1 MAEEKPFFRS
11 CEGQIRFPAL
21 PSTFQVHG
29 SSPLGCNIGG
39 KKLRSGKNSKG
50 KSRISSEFNES
61 DSKKRKKNRE
71 ISSKNT
77 ISTEMGKSYVFLGKN
92 LFETSLFVSS
102 PLDVLIFREFSF
114 LRDYRKKTKKKK
126 KRKIYRRK
134 ERETRFL
141 IKARYDPSAV
151 RGTSVHQNLPHELRQ
166 AGQINRD
173 IYMRAEQSRNF

>member
-1 MAEEKPFFRS
+1 MRAILRRERRIEKFHP
-11 CEGQIRFPAL
+11 GAK
-21 PSTFQVHG
+21 
-29 SSPLGCNIGG
+29 NIDRDGE
-39 KKLRSGKNSKG
+39 KLC
-50 KSRISSEFNES
+50 I
-61 DSKKRKKNRE
+61 
-71 ISSKNT
+71 
-77 ISTEMGKSYVFLGKN
+77 FLGKN

-126 KRKIYRRK
+126 RKGKSIAERK
-134 ERETRFL
+134 GRLVFL

>member
-1 MAEEKPFFRS
+1 
-11 CEGQIRFPAL
+11 
-21 PSTFQVHG
+21 
-29 SSPLGCNIGG
+29 
-39 KKLRSGKNSKG
+39 
-50 KSRISSEFNES
+50 
-61 DSKKRKKNRE
+61 
-71 ISSKNT
+71 
-77 ISTEMGKSYVFLGKN
+77 MGKSYVFLGKN

-114 LRDYRKKTKKKK
+114 LRDYRKKTKKKKK

>member
-61 DSKKRKKNRE
+61 DSKKRKNRE

-102 PLDVLIFREFSF
+102 PLDVLISREFSF
-114 LRDYRKKTKKKK
+114 LRDYRKKTKKKN
-126 KRKIYRRK
+126 RRK

-151 RGTSVHQNLPHELRQ
+151 RGTSATRICPMNYDRP
-166 AGQINRD
+166 GK
-173 IYMRAEQSRNF
+173 

>member
-1 MAEEKPFFRS
+1 MRAILRRERRIEKFHHS
-11 CEGQIRFPAL
+11 GAK
-21 PSTFQVHG
+21 
-29 SSPLGCNIGG
+29 NIDRDGE
-39 KKLRSGKNSKG
+39 KLC
-50 KSRISSEFNES
+50 I
-61 DSKKRKKNRE
+61 
-71 ISSKNT
+71 
-77 ISTEMGKSYVFLGKN
+77 FLGKN

-114 LRDYRKKTKKKK
+114 LRDYRKKTKKKKK

>member
-102 PLDVLIFREFSF
+102 PLDVLISREFSF

-126 KRKIYRRK
+126 KKENLSQKGKGDSFFNKSKIRSQCG
-134 ERETRFL
+134 TRY
-141 IKARYDPSAV
+141 IGTPESA
-151 RGTSVHQNLPHELRQ
+151 P
-166 AGQINRD
+166 
-173 IYMRAEQSRNF
+173 